1 MSTPLIYEVTLDI
14 ETGRAAEFD
23 AWLKQHVQAMLA
35 LPGFQDARILRP
47 EAPDPG
53 SVRRVVQYTLGSR
66 EELDRY
72 VAEQAPRMRAE
83 GVKRFGEAMKAS
95 RRVLDVEASAAALP
109 ALPGLVR
116 PPDGPRCRNCGTPL
130 IGKFCAECGQQN
142 HTYVA
147 PLWTVV
153 QEFASTHFGF
163 DTKFFHSLFPLLFRP
178 GFLTREYSLGH
189 EERYVKPFR
198 LYLFSSILFFFLA
211 ALLWP
216 QLKGVDTGTVRH
228 GAAAAVTAPEPGAA
242 EKLAAKRADIEK
254 ALAQIDANPSLDP
267 AQKQFARSVVESELT
282 RLDPKPAPA
291 ALTGKAAAE
300 ATGDFLQMDDE
311 SKKELAKKQETTSGA
326 EKSFF
331 DKISHIKDNQAEF
344 KKQMYQNLPKMMF
357 VFLPL
362 IAMFLK
368 LIYIGTR
375 RFFTEH
381 FVFTLH
387 YHSMAFL
394 VMLLVMLVS
403 AGGHWLAW
411 LKPLGDRA
419 GGVAGWYLTIYLF
432 LALRFFYGQSWLRTA
447 FKFFLLFIA
456 YTIAA
461 SVTLAAT
468 VVLTAVEV

>member
-1 MSTPLIYEVTLDI
+1 MSAPLIYEVTLDI
-14 ETGRAAEFD
+14 EAGRATEFD

-47 EAPDPG
+47 ETGDG
-53 SVRRVVQYTLGSR
+53 TVRRVVQYTLAGR
-66 EELDRY
+66 AELDRY
-72 VAEQAPRMRAE
+72 FAEDAPRMRAD
-83 GVKRFGEAMKAS
+83 GAKRFGEAMRAS

-216 QLKGVDTGTVRH
+216 QIKGGETGSLHH
-228 GAAAAVTAPEPGAA
+228 GTAAAASAPEQTAPE
-242 EKLAAKRADIEK
+242 KLAEKRADIQK

-267 AQKQFARSVVESELT
+267 EQKQFARSVVEAELK
-282 RLDPKPAPA
+282 RLDPKPAPT

-300 ATGDFLQMDDE
+300 ASGDFLQMDE
-311 SKKELAKKQETTSGA
+311 GSKKELAKKQETSSGT
-326 EKSFF
+326 EKTFF
-331 DKISHIKDNQAEF
+331 DKLARIKDNQADF
-344 KKQMYQNLPKMMF
+344 KKQLYQNLPKMMF

-368 LIYIGTR
+368 LLYIGTR

-387 YHSMAFL
+387 YHAMAFL

-403 AGGHWLAW
+403 AGGHWLPW

-419 GGVAGWYLTIYLF
+419 GAVAGWYLAIYLF
-432 LALRFFYGQSWLRTA
+432 LALRFFYGQSWLRTG

-461 SVTLAAT
+461 SITFAAT
-468 VVLTAVEV
+468 LVLTAVEI

>member
-14 ETGRAAEFD
+14 EAGRATEFD
-23 AWLKQHVQAMLA
+23 VWLKQHVQAMLA

-47 EAPDPG
+47 EMG
-53 SVRRVVQYTLGSR
+53 EGTVRRVVQYTLAGR
-66 EELDRY
+66 TELDRY
-72 VAEQAPRMRAE
+72 IREDAPRMRAE
-83 GVKRFGEAMKAS
+83 GVKRFGDAMKAS

-116 PPDGPRCRNCGTPL
+116 PPEGPRCRNCGTPL

-142 HTYVA
+142 HTYVV

-216 QLKGVDTGTVRH
+216 QIKGGDERGPLH
-228 GAAAAVTAPEPGAA
+228 NGATSALSEPVSAA
-242 EKLAAKRADIEK
+242 KLAEKRADIQK
-254 ALAQIDANPSLDP
+254 ALAQIDANQDLDP
-267 AQKQFARSVVESELT
+267 AQRQFARSVVEQELT
-282 RLDPKPAPA
+282 RLDPKPVPG
-291 ALTGKAAAE
+291 ALTGKAAAD
-300 ATGDFLQMDDE
+300 ASGDFLQMDE
-311 SKKELAKKQETTSGA
+311 GSKKELAQKQETSSGA
-326 EKSFF
+326 EKTFF
-331 DKISHIKDNQAEF
+331 DKIAHIKDNQSDF
-344 KKQMYQNLPKMMF
+344 KKQLYQNLPKMMF

-362 IAMFLK
+362 IALFLK

-387 YHSMAFL
+387 YHAMAFL
-394 VMLLVMLVS
+394 VMLIVMLVS

-447 FKFFLLFIA
+447 FKFVLLFFA

-461 SVTLAAT
+461 SITFAAT
-468 VVLTAVEV
+468 VVLTAVEI

>member
-1 MSTPLIYEVTLDI
+1 MNTPLIYEVTLDI
-14 ETGRAAEFD
+14 DAGRAPEFD

-47 EAPDPG
+47 ETAAG
-53 SVRRVVQYTLGSR
+53 TVRRVVQYTLAGR
-66 EELDRY
+66 PELDRY
-72 VAEQAPRMRAE
+72 LAEHAPRMRAE
-83 GVKRFGEAMKAS
+83 GTKRFGEALQAS

-116 PPDGPRCRNCGTPL
+116 PAEGPRCRNCGTPL

-153 QEFASTHFGF
+153 QEFASSHFGF

-216 QLKGVDTGTVRH
+216 QIKGNGETGSIHH
-228 GAAAAVTAPEPGAA
+228 GAPAAAVKQAAPE
-242 EKLAAKRADIEK
+242 KLEEKRADIQK
-254 ALAQIDANPSLDP
+254 ALAQIDANPDVDA
-267 AQKQFARSVVESELT
+267 AQKQFARSVLEEELK
-282 RLDPKPAPA
+282 RLDPKPVLAVGSAAAPA
-291 ALTGKAAAE
+291 KPD
-300 ATGDFLQMDDE
+300 DFLQMDE
-311 SKKELAKKQETTSGA
+311 GAKKELAQKQETSTGT
-326 EKSFF
+326 EKTFI
-331 DKISHIKDNQAEF
+331 DKLTRIKDNQAEY
-344 KKQMYQNLPKMMF
+344 KKQLYQNLPKMMF

-362 IAMFLK
+362 IALFLK
-368 LIYIGTR
+368 LLYIGTR

-394 VMLLVMLVS
+394 VMLIVMLVS
-403 AGGHWLAW
+403 AGGHWLSW

-419 GGVAGWYLTIYLF
+419 GGVAGWYLGIYLF

-447 FKFFLLFIA
+447 FKFVLLFFA

-461 SVTLAAT
+461 SVTLVAT
-468 VVLTAVEV
+468 LVLTAVEI